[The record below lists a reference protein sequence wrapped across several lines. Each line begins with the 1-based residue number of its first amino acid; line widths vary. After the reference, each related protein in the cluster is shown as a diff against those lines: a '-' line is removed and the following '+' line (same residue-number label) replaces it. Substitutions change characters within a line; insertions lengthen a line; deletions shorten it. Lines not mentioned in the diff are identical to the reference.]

1 MAPISAGKW
10 EGVIMSGASVVLLEF
25 DPELNAFG
33 KDKSLRDG
41 LSVALQIGDT
51 LWVANDETISLERL
65 SLVAG
70 GNTGPYSYARHH
82 KQFSLNDYL
91 RLPVPHRDGADVEEV
106 DVEGLDYKEGYLW
119 LVGSHSLKRKTP
131 KLQDGAKK
139 AQVQMAQVSGDGN
152 RYLLARIPV
161 VERDGTYTLT
171 KKETRNGKERTAA
184 QLHGN
189 NQSNDLAK
197 ALREDEHLG
206 SFIGIPGKDNGFDIE
221 GLAVASDRLF
231 IGLRGPVL
239 RGWAVILEVELKED
253 NDQPSTLKL
262 KAIGPNDRRYRKHFL
277 HLGGLGI
284 RDLCIQG
291 SDLLILAGPTMDLD
305 GPVTIFRWP
314 KGTDP
319 KGESVVPAIELER
332 VLDVPYGQGVD
343 HAEGMT
349 LFSPEGGAARSLL
362 VVYDSASKNRQSGR
376 STVAADVFRLPP
388 TSE

>member
-1 MAPISAGKW
+1 MK
-10 EGVIMSGASVVLLEF
+10 GASVVLLEF
-25 DPELNAFG
+25 DPELNAFA

-41 LSVALQIGDT
+41 LSVAVQIGDT
-51 LWVANDETISLERL
+51 LWVTNDETITLERL

-70 GNTGPYSYARHH
+70 GNTGSYRYGRHH

-91 RLPVPHRDGADVEEV
+91 RLPVPPRDRADLEEV
-106 DVEGLDYKEGYLW
+106 DVEGLDYTDGYLW
-119 LVGSHSLKRKTP
+119 LVGSHSLKRKKP
-131 KLQDGAKK
+131 KLQDRAEK
-139 AQVQMAQVSGDGN
+139 AQEQLAKVSSDGN
-152 RYLLARIPV
+152 RYLLACIPV
-161 VERDGTYTLT
+161 AERDGTYTLT

-189 NQSNDLAK
+189 NKRNDLTE

-221 GLAVASDRLF
+221 GLAVAGKRLF

-239 RGWAVILEVELKED
+239 RGWAVILEVELKEE
-253 NDQPSTLKL
+253 NDQASMLKL

-284 RDLCIQG
+284 RDLCVHG

-314 KGTDP
+314 KGTNP
-319 KGESVVPAIELER
+319 KGESMVPAGELER

-349 LFSPEGGAARSLL
+349 LFSADGGTARSLL

-376 STVAADVFRLPP
+376 STVAADLFLLPR
-388 TSE
+388 TSEPRRA

>member
-1 MAPISAGKW
+1 
-10 EGVIMSGASVVLLEF
+10 MSGASVVLLEF

-41 LSVALQIGDT
+41 LSVAVQIGDT
-51 LWVANDETISLERL
+51 LWVGNDETITLERL

-70 GNTGPYSYARHH
+70 GNTGPYGNGRHH
-82 KQFSLNDYL
+82 TQFSLNNYL
-91 RLPVPHRDGADVEEV
+91 RLPVPPRDRENLEEV
-106 DVEGLDYKEGYLW
+106 DVEGLDYKDGYLW
-119 LVGSHSLKRKTP
+119 LVGSHSLKRKKP

-139 AQVQMAQVSGDGN
+139 AQEQMALTSSDGN

-161 VERDGTYTLT
+161 VERDGTYTLA

-189 NQSNDLAK
+189 NKSNDLTE
-197 ALREDEHLG
+197 ALKEDKHLG
-206 SFIGIPGKDNGFDIE
+206 SFMGIPSKDNGFDIE
-221 GLAVASDRLF
+221 GLAVAGARLF

-239 RGWAVILEVELKED
+239 RAWAVILEVELKEH

-262 KAIGPNDRRYRKHFL
+262 KAIGPNDRLYRKHFL

-284 RDLCIQG
+284 RDLCVQG

-305 GPVTIFRWP
+305 GPVTIFRWS

-319 KGESVVPAIELER
+319 KGESVVPASELER

-349 LFSPEGGAARSLL
+349 LFSADAGAARSLL
-362 VVYDSASKNRQSGR
+362 VVYDSASKNRQSGK
-376 STVAADVFRLPP
+376 STVAADVFPL
-388 TSE
+388 S